1 MTAILAFFASSLG
14 RYLIIGGL
22 VVAALIGIRQ
32 SGVNSERRKCE
43 AAAHQRAA
51 EIMQKDIEIG
61 QLQQKLDEK
70 ISAVQSIQENA
81 DREFQEKLD
90 AEIAR
95 RPVNLQCRATSDD
108 IERLR

>member
-1 MTAILAFFASSLG
+1 MAAILAFFASAIG

-51 EIMQKDIEIG
+51 EIMQRDIQIG
-61 QLQQKLDEK
+61 QLQQKLDDA
-70 ISAVQSIQENA
+70 ISSEQSEQERV
-81 DREFQEKLD
+81 DREVQDKLE
-90 AEIAR
+90 AELAK
-95 RPVNLQCRATSDD
+95 RPVADQCRASADD
-108 IERLR
+108 LERLR